1 MSKLESPADL
11 GPMILNVKG
20 VRKNFEDKEVL
31 KGIDL
36 EVYRGQ
42 IVALI
47 GSSGSGK
54 STLLRSVNLLE
65 EISDGQILLNDV
77 DISDPRVDQ
86 DEVRRQIGLVFQ
98 AFNLFAHLSILE
110 NITLALRHVQGMQAA
125 EAKTHALGLLERI
138 GLAEKADDYP
148 DKLSGGQQ
156 QRTAIIR
163 AVALNPTL
171 LLLDEVT
178 SALDPELVG
187 EVLELIRDLKA
198 SGTSILMA
206 THELSFARDVAD
218 WVVFL
223 DGGVII
229 EEGPA
234 KDFFENPKMPRTKE
248 FLQRL
253 RSRAGENQPQRQA

>member
-1 MSKLESPADL
+1 VTDL

-20 VRKNFEDKEVL
+20 LHKSFEEKDVL
-31 KGIDL
+31 NGIDL

-54 STLLRSVNLLE
+54 STLLRCVNLLE
-65 EISDGQILLNDV
+65 EISDGQIFLNDE
-77 DISDPRVDQ
+77 DISDPKVNQ

-98 AFNLFAHLSILE
+98 AFNLFAHLSIEE
-110 NITLALRHVQGMQAA
+110 NITLALRHVKGLSTA
-125 EAKTHALGLLERI
+125 EAKTKAIALLERI

-156 QRTAIIR
+156 QRTAIMR
-163 AVALNPTL
+163 AVALEPTL

-198 SGTSILMA
+198 GGTSILMA
-206 THELSFARDVAD
+206 THELTFARDVAD

-234 KDFFENPKMPRTKE
+234 KEFFANPQNPRTIE

-253 RSRAGENQPQRQA
+253 RRRAGDA

>member
-1 MSKLESPADL
+1 LENL
-11 GPMILNVKG
+11 GPQILNVRGLHKAFDD
-20 VRKNFEDKEVL
+20 RQVL
-31 KGIDL
+31 KGVDL

-54 STLLRSVNLLE
+54 STLLRCINLIE
-65 EISDGQILLNDV
+65 QVTDGQIFLNDR
-77 DISDPRVDQ
+77 DISDPRVNQ
-86 DEVRRQIGLVFQ
+86 DEVRRQVGLVFQ
-98 AFNLFAHLSILE
+98 AYNLFAHLSILE
-110 NITLALRHVQGMQAA
+110 NITLALRNVQKLAKPEANAQAL
-125 EAKTHALGLLERI
+125 ALLDRI
-138 GLAEKADDYP
+138 GLTDKANSYP

-156 QRTAIIR
+156 QRTAIMR
-163 AVALNPTL
+163 AVALNPAL

-198 SGTSILMA
+198 QGTSIVMA

-223 DGGVII
+223 DGGLVV

-234 KDFFENPKMPRTKE
+234 EDFFAHPQHPRTKE
-248 FLQRL
+248 FLTRL
-253 RSRAGENQPQRQA
+253 NERS

>member
-1 MSKLESPADL
+1 VSLDL
-11 GPMILNVKG
+11 GPMILNVKNL
-20 VRKNFEDKEVL
+20 KKEFEGRSVL

-54 STLLRSVNLLE
+54 STLLRCINLLE
-65 EISDGQILLNDV
+65 EISDGQIFLNDE
-77 DISDPRVDQ
+77 DISDPRVNQ
-86 DEVRRQIGLVFQ
+86 DLIRRQIGLVFQ
-98 AFNLFAHLSILE
+98 AYNLFAHLSILE
-110 NITLALRHVQGMQAA
+110 NITLALKHVQGLDA
-125 EAKTHALGLLERI
+125 ETAKAKALALLGRI
-138 GLAEKADDYP
+138 GLADKADSYP

-156 QRTAIIR
+156 QRTAIMR
-163 AVALNPTL
+163 AVALDPKL

-198 SGTSILMA
+198 GGTSILMA
-206 THELSFARDVAD
+206 THELTFARDVAD

-234 KDFFENPKMPRTKE
+234 KEFFNNPQNPRTIE
-248 FLQRL
+248 FLTRL
-253 RSRAGENQPQRQA
+253 RRRAGDA

>member
-1 MSKLESPADL
+1 MSEL
-11 GPMILNVKG
+11 GPMILKVKG
-20 VRKNFEDKEVL
+20 LHKSFEDKDVL

-36 EVYRGQ
+36 ELYRGQ

-54 STLLRSVNLLE
+54 STLLRCVNLLE
-65 EISDGQILLNDV
+65 EISDGQIFLNDE
-77 DISDPRVDQ
+77 DISEPTINQ

-98 AFNLFAHLSILE
+98 AYNLFAHLSIEE
-110 NITLALRHVQGMQAA
+110 NITLALRHVKGLSTA
-125 EAKTHALGLLERI
+125 EAKAKSLALLDRI
-138 GLAEKADDYP
+138 GLADKAAEYP

-156 QRTAIIR
+156 QRTAIMR
-163 AVALNPTL
+163 AVALEPTL

-198 SGTSILMA
+198 GGTSILMA
-206 THELSFARDVAD
+206 THELTFARDVAD

-234 KDFFENPKMPRTKE
+234 KEFFGNPQNPRTIE

-253 RSRAGENQPQRQA
+253 RRRAGDA

>member
-1 MSKLESPADL
+1 MSLDL
-11 GPMILNVKG
+11 GPMILNVKNL
-20 VRKNFEDKEVL
+20 KKEFEERSVL

-54 STLLRSVNLLE
+54 STLLRCINLLE
-65 EISDGQILLNDV
+65 EISDGQIFLNDE
-77 DISDPRVDQ
+77 DISDPRVNQ
-86 DEVRRQIGLVFQ
+86 DLIRRQIGLVFQ
-98 AFNLFAHLSILE
+98 AYNLFAHLSILE
-110 NITLALRHVQGMQAA
+110 NITLALKHVQGLDS
-125 EAKTHALGLLERI
+125 ETAKAKAFGLLERI
-138 GLAEKADDYP
+138 GLADKADSYP

-156 QRTAIIR
+156 QRTAIMR
-163 AVALNPTL
+163 AVALEPKL

-198 SGTSILMA
+198 GGTSILMA
-206 THELSFARDVAD
+206 THELTFARDVAD

-234 KDFFENPKMPRTKE
+234 KEFFNNPQNPRTIE
-248 FLQRL
+248 FLTRL
-253 RSRAGENQPQRQA
+253 RRRAGDA

>member
-1 MSKLESPADL
+1 
-11 GPMILNVKG
+11 MILNVKG
-20 VRKNFEDKEVL
+20 LEKSFDEKAVL

-54 STLLRSVNLLE
+54 STLLRTINLLE
-65 EISDGQILLNDV
+65 EISDGQIFLNDE
-77 DISDPRVDQ
+77 DISDPRINQDQ
-86 DEVRRQIGLVFQ
+86 IRRQIGLVFQ
-98 AFNLFAHLSILE
+98 AYNLFAHLSIEE
-110 NITLALRHVQGMQAA
+110 NITLALRHVKGMKAA
-125 EAKTHALGLLERI
+125 EAKTKALALLDRI
-138 GLAEKADDYP
+138 GLADKSDSYP

-156 QRTAIIR
+156 QRTAIMR
-163 AVALNPTL
+163 AVALEPTL

-198 SGTSILMA
+198 GGTSILMA

-234 KDFFENPKMPRTKE
+234 KEFFSNPQNPRTIE

-253 RSRAGENQPQRQA
+253 RRRAGDQ

>member
-1 MSKLESPADL
+1 
-11 GPMILNVKG
+11 MILNVKG
-20 VRKNFEDKEVL
+20 LEKSFDDKAVL

-36 EVYRGQ
+36 ELYRGQ

-54 STLLRSVNLLE
+54 STLLRAINLLE
-65 EISDGQILLNDV
+65 EISDGQIFLNDE

-86 DEVRRQIGLVFQ
+86 DQIRRQIGLVFQ
-98 AFNLFAHLSILE
+98 AYNLFAHLSIEE
-110 NITLALRHVQGMQAA
+110 NITLALRHVKGMKAA
-125 EAKTHALGLLERI
+125 EARVKALALLDRI
-138 GLAEKADDYP
+138 GLADKADSYP

-156 QRTAIIR
+156 QRTAIMR
-163 AVALNPTL
+163 AVALEPTL

-198 SGTSILMA
+198 GGTSILMA

-229 EEGPA
+229 EEGQA
-234 KDFFENPKMPRTKE
+234 KEFFSNPQQPRTIE

-253 RSRAGENQPQRQA
+253 RRRAGDQ

>member
-1 MSKLESPADL
+1 MSKLENHVEL

-20 VRKNFEDKEVL
+20 VHKHFDDKAVL

-54 STLLRSVNLLE
+54 STLLRSINLLE

-77 DISDPRVDQ
+77 DISDPRVNQ

-110 NITLALRHVQGMQAA
+110 NITLALRHVQGLSVA
-125 EAKTHALGLLERI
+125 EAKARALGLLERI
-138 GLAEKADDYP
+138 GLAEKAEDYP

-234 KDFFENPKMPRTKE
+234 KDFFENPQMPRTIE

-253 RSRAGENQPQRQA
+253 RRRAGER

>member
-1 MSKLESPADL
+1 
-11 GPMILNVKG
+11 
-20 VRKNFEDKEVL
+20 
-31 KGIDL
+31 
-36 EVYRGQ
+36 
-42 IVALI
+42 
-47 GSSGSGK
+47 
-54 STLLRSVNLLE
+54 
-65 EISDGQILLNDV
+65 
-77 DISDPRVDQ
+77 
-86 DEVRRQIGLVFQ
+86 LVFQ
-98 AFNLFAHLSILE
+98 AYNLFAHLSIEE
-110 NITLALRHVQGMQAA
+110 NITLALRHVKGMKADAA
-125 EAKTHALGLLERI
+125 KAKALALLDRI
-138 GLAEKADDYP
+138 GLADKADSYP

-156 QRTAIIR
+156 QRTAIMR
-163 AVALNPTL
+163 AVALEPTL

-198 SGTSILMA
+198 GGTSILMA

-234 KDFFENPKMPRTKE
+234 GEFFSNPQNPRTVE

-253 RSRAGENQPQRQA
+253 RRRAGDQ

>member
-1 MSKLESPADL
+1 MTDL

-20 VRKNFEDKEVL
+20 LHKSFEDKDVL
-31 KGIDL
+31 NGIDL

-54 STLLRSVNLLE
+54 STLLRCVNLLE
-65 EISDGQILLNDV
+65 EISDGQIFLNDE
-77 DISDPRVDQ
+77 DISDPKVNQ

-98 AFNLFAHLSILE
+98 AFNLFAHLSIEE
-110 NITLALRHVQGMQAA
+110 NITLALRHVKGLSTA
-125 EAKTHALGLLERI
+125 EAKTKALSLLERI

-156 QRTAIIR
+156 QRTAIMR
-163 AVALNPTL
+163 AVALEPTL

-198 SGTSILMA
+198 GGTSILMA
-206 THELSFARDVAD
+206 THELTFARDVAD

-234 KDFFENPKMPRTKE
+234 KEFFANPQNPRTIE

-253 RSRAGENQPQRQA
+253 RRRAGDA

>member
-1 MSKLESPADL
+1 MSKSVDEL

-20 VRKNFEDKEVL
+20 VWKSFEDKDVL

-77 DISDPRVDQ
+77 DIADPRINQ

-98 AFNLFAHLSILE
+98 AYNLFAHLSILE
-110 NITLALRHVQGMQAA
+110 NITLALRHVQGLDAE
-125 EAKTHALGLLERI
+125 EAKTKALALLDRIGLLE
-138 GLAEKADDYP
+138 KANEYP

-156 QRTAIIR
+156 QRTAIMR

-178 SALDPELVG
+178 SALDPELVS

-234 KDFFENPKMPRTKE
+234 KDFFENPKMPRTIE

-253 RSRAGENQPQRQA
+253 RRRAGEQ